1 MMNVIINIDN
11 NESSLDQLDIYC
23 NSQKVLGVA
32 CCLLKVINK
41 LS

>member
-11 NESSLDQLDIYC
+11 NGSILDQLDIYC
-23 NSQKVLGVA
+23 NSQKVLEVR
-32 CCLLKVINK
+32 CLLKVINK